1 MHPNIKLFNVPKI
14 NSIQEMVIRSSNV
27 FGNKIAL
34 EDLRQTPTPR
44 LQFNEMLA
52 SILKFGSSLKKLGI
66 KRRDHVAIVSENRV
80 QWALSYLTCMCF
92 DFVVCPIDRNLPT
105 NEILNILH
113 ESDSVA
119 VIYSDQFEAMLTE
132 ARPSLKHLKWYVNM
146 DLASRQDHKYSM
158 AELIT
163 HSAGCRVEELPKI
176 DPAEIAEIIF
186 TSGSLARAKGV
197 MLSQKNLASNLTAM
211 VSVVLIEP
219 HDRFLSVLPMHHSYE
234 CTCGLLCPLYTGA
247 SVHYAQSLKT
257 VVEDLQS
264 SHATILLGVPLLYE
278 KMFKRIY
285 KGIQEDKMKSLIVP
299 PLVRATNLLSKLGWK
314 ASKRIVFRELHERF
328 GGSIRLFITGG
339 AASNP
344 TVARGLK
351 AFGFN
356 MIQGYGLTET
366 SPILALN
373 PVQIHKDNAAGIPL
387 PDVEIKIHNPDHLG
401 VGEIWA
407 KGPSIMLGYYKNEKA
422 TRDVM
427 ENSWFKTGDLGY
439 IDDDGFLHI
448 AGRLKN
454 VIISKRGENVYPE
467 ELEDLLLHSPFIQE
481 CMVYGEKD
489 PKHGEVIAVQIL
501 PDAEAFIVLAE
512 TANVKITDELMRET
526 LNKEV
531 AKTNKQVSQFKQ
543 ITKIYIREREFEKT
557 TTQKVKRYLAL
568 KNGGSTVE
576 AVN

>member
-1 MHPNIKLFNVPKI
+1 MRPDIKLNDVPKI
-14 NSIQEMVIRSSNV
+14 ISVQEMVLRSSNT
-27 FGNKIAL
+27 FGNKLAL
-34 EDLRQTPTPR
+34 EDLRQTPLPR
-44 LQFNEMLA
+44 LQYTELLSN
-52 SILKFGSSLKKLGI
+52 ILKFGSALKKIGL
-66 KRRDHVAIVSENRV
+66 KRRDHVAVVSENRV

-92 DFVVCPIDRNLPT
+92 DFVACPIDRNLPK

-119 VIYSDQFEAMLTE
+119 VIYSDQFEAMISE
-132 ARPSLKHLKWYVNM
+132 ARPSLRHLKWYVNM
-146 DLASRQDHKYSM
+146 DLAARRDH
-158 AELIT
+158 T
-163 HSAGCRVEELPKI
+163 HSMSEMILQAGVCRAEDLPKI

-197 MLSQKNLASNLTAM
+197 MLSQKNLASNLMAM
-211 VSVVLIEP
+211 VSVVLISQT
-219 HDRFLSVLPMHHSYE
+219 DRFLSVLPMHHSYE

-257 VVEDLQS
+257 VVEDLQT

-285 KGIQEDKMKSLIVP
+285 LSIKENKVKSLIVP
-299 PLVRATNLLSKLGWK
+299 PLLKATDILAKFGWK

-328 GGSIRLFITGG
+328 GGSIRLFIAGG

-344 TVARGLK
+344 VVARGLK

-373 PVQIHKDNAAGIPL
+373 PVQFHKDDSAGLPL
-387 PDVEIKIHNPDHLG
+387 PGIELKIQNPDGLG
-401 VGEIWA
+401 VGEICA
-407 KGPSIMLGYYKNEKA
+407 KGPSIMLGYYKNDKA
-422 TRDVM
+422 TGEVM
-427 ENSWFKTGDLGY
+427 DGPWFRTGDLGFF
-439 IDDDGFLHI
+439 DKDGFLHI
-448 AGRLKN
+448 SGRLKN

-467 ELEDLLLHSPFIQE
+467 ELEDLLMRSQFVLE

-489 PKHGEVIAVQIL
+489 PKHGEVIAAQIL
-501 PDAEAFIVLAE
+501 PDAEAFIALSE
-512 TANVKITDELMRET
+512 TQNVQITDQLMRET
-526 LNKEV
+526 LNREV
-531 AKTNKQVSQFKQ
+531 SKANKQVAQFKQ

-557 TTQKVKRYLAL
+557 TTQKVKRYLELRQTA
-568 KNGGSTVE
+568 TVPDGLT
-576 AVN
+576 